1 MRQMTAVREHRKRP
15 YNLLSCNHKE
25 HGAQLY
31 CAPYYSLIKF
41 RVMIKIKFSHLFWI
55 ALLTSSM
62 GLAQQAKSFG
72 TSVGVNNGQDFT
84 SMQMRES
91 LVNAIINHGRKMA
104 NSNDYSAIDGS
115 PYYDDQFKNGTLFY
129 ENELMGSFFM
139 RYNAFQDQ
147 MEIKNSNLAEEEH
160 QFLVQSSAIK
170 SIISGKEIQFFSFKG
185 EDGLQGNSYFFREFT
200 GEKYLL
206 YSNKRKKYS
215 PGKAST
221 NSLAQSIPPK
231 FYDEITFFYRL
242 KDDETLSIMP
252 TNRKEFLSIF
262 PVSKRQ
268 NLKKY
273 IRSKKLKTN
282 SLSGLKNIFIYAERL

>member
-1 MRQMTAVREHRKRP
+1 MRQMTAAREHRKRP

-25 HGAQLY
+25 HGAQQS
-31 CAPYYSLIKF
+31 CAPYHYLHKIGI
-41 RVMIKIKFSHLFWI
+41 MTKIKFSCLFWI

-62 GLAQQAKSFG
+62 GLAQQAKNFG
-72 TSVGVNNGQDFT
+72 TPVGANNGQDFT

-91 LVNAIINHGRKMA
+91 LVNAIINHGRKTT
-104 NSNDYSAIDGS
+104 NSTDFSTIDGS
-115 PYYDDQFKNGTLFY
+115 RYYDDQFKNGTLFY
-129 ENELMGSFFM
+129 ENELLGSFFM

-147 MEIKNSNLAEEEH
+147 MEIKNSNMAEEEH

-170 SIISGKEIQFFSFKG
+170 SVINGKEIQFFSFKG

-242 KDDETLSIMP
+242 KDDGTLSIIP
-252 TNRKEFLSIF
+252 KNKKEFLTIF
-262 PVSKRQ
+262 PVGKRQ

-282 SLSGLKNIFIYAERL
+282 SLSGLKSIFIYAENL